1 VHQAVAPDEELE
13 ALLAYLRDERGADFT
28 GYKRPS
34 LTRLINRRMR
44 TAGAQTYGEYVDLLQ
59 VEPSELQ
66 ALLDVLLINVTAVFR
81 DPAAWDELA
90 TQLLPEVL
98 GALGPDE
105 PVRVWSAACATGEEA
120 YSLAILLHTL
130 LGDADYKRRVK
141 IYATDIDE
149 QALAVARQGRYRPE
163 DLADLTSAQRETYFE
178 LDGPALRFRAD
189 LRPSLIFG
197 RHDLLQ
203 DAPISRVVLLSCR
216 NVLMYFTAE
225 TQSRVLDR
233 FSFALHEHGLL
244 LLGKAEM
251 LLTQSQLFT
260 PVNLSQRI
268 FRPRHRTGAGRL
280 AALAVGGQGREAT
293 LRRAA
298 EAAFVAAPAAQVVL
312 DSSGTVVLLNARAQ
326 RDLALQLDDVGRLF
340 HELAL
345 SHRPLELRGI
355 VAAVQASGQPAELRD
370 VAWTPPGAAPGR
382 WDIRIAPLTVDGEA
396 QGVHLVFEDVSD
408 RHELQLRLGS
418 LDGELTTAY
427 EELQS
432 SSEELETTNEELQS
446 AVEELET
453 TNEELQS
460 TNEELETMNE
470 ELQSTN
476 EELQSLNDEL
486 RDRTLEVDR
495 VNGFLQS
502 ILSGLDLAVVVVDLD
517 YRVQLWNGGA
527 ERLTGLRPFEAEGH
541 RLLELD
547 LHLPSDAVRR
557 VLRSVVVAG
566 EVPEPVVIDLVD
578 RFGRPQR
585 RRLTASPLLR
595 ADGEVHGAVVTLA
608 DHPGDRQLLAVDA
621 GG

>member
-1 VHQAVAPDEELE
+1 MPDPAPLDEELE

-34 LTRLINRRMR
+34 LTRLLNRRMR

-59 VEPSELQ
+59 VEPSELE

-90 TQLLPEVL
+90 TSLLPEVL
-98 GALGPDE
+98 AALGPDE
-105 PVRVWSAACATGEEA
+105 PVRVWSAACASGEEA
-120 YSLAILLHTL
+120 YSLAMLLHSL
-130 LGDADYKRRVK
+130 LGDAEYKRRVK

-149 QALAVARQGRYRPE
+149 HALAVARQGRYRPD
-163 DLADLTSAQRETYFE
+163 DLAGLTDAQRETYFE
-178 LDGPALRFRAD
+178 PDGAGLRFRAD

-225 TQSRVLDR
+225 TQSRVLER
-233 FSFALHEHGLL
+233 FSFALHDHGLL

-260 PVNLSQRI
+260 PVSLSQRV
-268 FRPRHRTGAGRL
+268 FRSRRRPGAGRL
-280 AALAVGGQGREAT
+280 AALAVGGQGRETT

-312 DSSGTVVLLNARAQ
+312 DSTGRVVLLNARAE
-326 RDLALQLDDVGRLF
+326 RDLGLTQQDVGRLF
-340 HELAL
+340 SQLEL
-345 SHRPLELRGI
+345 SQRPLELRGS
-355 VAAVQASGQPAELRD
+355 VAAVQASGQAGQISD

-408 RHELQLRLGS
+408 RHELQLRLGH

-476 EELQSLNDEL
+476 EELQTLNDEL
-486 RDRTLEVDR
+486 RERTLEVDR

-502 ILSGLDLAVVVVDLD
+502 ILAGLDLAVVVVDSGF
-517 YRVQLWNGGA
+517 RVQLWNGGA
-527 ERLTGLRPFEAEGH
+527 ERLTGLRSFEAEG
-541 RLLELD
+541 RQLLELD
-547 LHLPSDAVRR
+547 LALPVDQVRTA
-557 VLRSVVVAG
+557 LRSVVVAG
-566 EVPEPVVIDLVD
+566 EVPAPLDVDLSD

-585 RRLTASPLLR
+585 RRLTATPLVQR
-595 ADGEVHGAVVTLA
+595 TGDVHGAVVTLA
-608 DHPGDRQLLAVDA
+608 DLPAPVGRVDA
-621 GG
+621 RE